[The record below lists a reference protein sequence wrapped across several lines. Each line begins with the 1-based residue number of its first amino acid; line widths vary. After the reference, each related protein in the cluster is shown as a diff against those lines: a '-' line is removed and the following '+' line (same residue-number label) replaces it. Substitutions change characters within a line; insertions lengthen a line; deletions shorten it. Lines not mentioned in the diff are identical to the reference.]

1 MREEEAGGQAAVAE
15 VVDLTEDVELLDVD
29 TFISEVLLVGVTKV
43 GTISVAH
50 KRT

>member
-1 MREEEAGGQAAVAE
+1 MAK
-15 VVDLTEDVELLDVD
+15 VVELTEAVEVLDVD

-50 KRT
+50 RKS